1 MQYSSSLITA
11 LLLLASNSVS
21 AATSAYE
28 PEIVSCP
35 SNSSSLVRTSGG
47 LSTDETEWVAKR
59 DAITEPILKSY
70 LSSQL
75 NSTSTLDK
83 IFSDDNDQKP
93 KIAFAVSGGSY
104 RAMLTGAGM
113 LSAFDNRTDDNTG
126 SGKLGGLLQA
136 STYLAGLSGGNWLTT
151 SLAFNDWISVQE
163 VVDQVKNNNG
173 SSLWNITNSIL
184 APFGAEEPMNDLLR
198 WAKIR
203 TDIQNKEDAG
213 FPVSIVDLWG
223 LALSYQFFENG
234 AENLIWSSLQ
244 KSDVFANAEMPFII
258 STAEQYNAVETINTT
273 IFEFNPFEFGSW
285 EHEKFANIEYLGTS
299 FKDGSPVNSTQC
311 VNNFDNAGYILGT
324 SAGLFNLVAEKIDS
338 LGLTGTTK
346 EILEILISSWASE
359 NGIPAAYP
367 NPFYGL
373 EAESND
379 FGSNITYL
387 EDLYLVD
394 GGEDGETL
402 PFVPLLQEER
412 EIDAIFAFDID
423 ANTDELW
430 PSGLSLY
437 ATYARQAQPIGAD
450 IAFPFVPNTTVFV
463 EESLNEKT
471 VFFGCNA
478 TLLSEL
484 AYIPPL
490 VVYIPNKE
498 YTFASNTSTF
508 QLSYTDEEKLGMIE
522 NGYAAAY
529 QNNTD
534 SDYATCISCAV
545 ILRAQQRLDITPSAE
560 CQSCFDNYC
569 WSP

>member
-163 VVDQVKNNNG
+163 VVDQVKNTNG

-223 LALSYQFFENG
+223 CLLY
-234 AENLIWSSLQ
+234 
-244 KSDVFANAEMPFII
+244 
-258 STAEQYNAVETINTT
+258 
-273 IFEFNPFEFGSW
+273 
-285 EHEKFANIEYLGTS
+285 TS
-299 FKDGSPVNSTQC
+299 PSPRDT
-311 VNNFDNAGYILGT
+311 
-324 SAGLFNLVAEKIDS
+324 
-338 LGLTGTTK
+338 
-346 EILEILISSWASE
+346 
-359 NGIPAAYP
+359 
-367 NPFYGL
+367 
-373 EAESND
+373 
-379 FGSNITYL
+379 
-387 EDLYLVD
+387 
-394 GGEDGETL
+394 
-402 PFVPLLQEER
+402 R
-412 EIDAIFAFDID
+412 
-423 ANTDELW
+423 
-430 PSGLSLY
+430 
-437 ATYARQAQPIGAD
+437 
-450 IAFPFVPNTTVFV
+450 
-463 EESLNEKT
+463 
-471 VFFGCNA
+471 
-478 TLLSEL
+478 
-484 AYIPPL
+484 
-490 VVYIPNKE
+490 
-498 YTFASNTSTF
+498 
-508 QLSYTDEEKLGMIE
+508 
-522 NGYAAAY
+522 
-529 QNNTD
+529 
-534 SDYATCISCAV
+534 
-545 ILRAQQRLDITPSAE
+545 
-560 CQSCFDNYC
+560 
-569 WSP
+569 